1 MKPSR
6 DSASLRS
13 PTDMYSSRLFAVHE
27 EWRLL
32 FSCGHW
38 DQSFKVTSLDSG
50 KLLQSVTHHRDVVTC
65 LALAQDMGRHWLVT
79 GSRDCTVVVWEISPD
94 KDAPVPPTPVHVLY
108 GHDDAV
114 NCVAVLAELD
124 LIVSG
129 SDDGTVIV
137 YTLREGQYVQS
148 ITTRARAFAGDG
160 SSSST
165 PTKEVAHPSHT
176 FHEEVTSFARTRIHW
191 VGLSRQGYLCS
202 YSQDDTTICTYTIN
216 GRFLAR
222 RDANEQL
229 HAFTFSEDGNVLL
242 CGGQKGEVVFYW
254 VRTLELADNAQRKGF
269 VAVLNGAMSPSE
281 GGSEGNSSTSQV
293 ANNSQP
299 FGAPIR
305 SLKLTR
311 LERHLLVGLQNGMMY
326 ILAQDSDY
334 LRQRLQ
340 KKLVEIGI
348 L

>member
-1 MKPSR
+1 
-6 DSASLRS
+6 
-13 PTDMYSSRLFAVHE
+13 MYSSRLFAVHE

-65 LALAQDMGRHWLVT
+65 LALAHDMGRHWLVT
-79 GSRDCTVVVWEISPD
+79 ASRDCTVVVWEISPD
-94 KDAPVPPTPVHVLY
+94 KDAPVPHTPVHVLY

-124 LIVSG
+124 LIASG
-129 SDDGTVIV
+129 SDDGTVIL
-137 YTLREGQYVQS
+137 YTLREGQYIQS
-148 ITTRARAFAGDG
+148 ITTRSRISPSD
-160 SSSST
+160 SSAATS
-165 PTKEVAHPSHT
+165 PAKDAAAPSHT
-176 FHEEVTSFARTRIHW
+176 FHEEVTSFARARIHW

-202 YSQDDTTICTYTIN
+202 YSQDDTILCTYTVN

-222 RDANEQL
+222 RDAAEQL

-242 CGGQKGEVVFYW
+242 TGGTKGEVVFYW
-254 VRTLELADNAQRKGF
+254 ARSLEHADNAQRKGF
-269 VAVLNGAMSPSE
+269 LAVLNGTMAPLD
-281 GGSEGNSSTSQV
+281 GDSSSSQGENKGFC
-293 ANNSQP
+293 AT
-299 FGAPIR
+299 IR

-311 LERHLLVGLQNGMMY
+311 SERHLLVGLQNGMLY